1 MELSGGSDAI
11 GKRARACLDAG
22 EPVKALH
29 LTDIALSVTPRD
41 PDLLAICRDA
51 HRALEKESTNFW
63 ETKWLQHQAS
73 RIEGELSELK
83 I

>member
-1 MELSGGSDAI
+1 ME
-11 GKRARACLDAG
+11 ARRFA
-22 EPVKALH
+22 P
-29 LTDIALSVTPRD
+29 T
-41 PDLLAICRDA
+41 LAAPECGLN
-51 HRALEKESTNFW
+51 ALENESTNFW